1 VKIELRYFGDCPNW
15 RTTMSLVNEALDEL
29 GMDAEVTTRL
39 VETEEDAVALD
50 FRGSPTLIVDGVDPF
65 AEPEAPI
72 GLACRIYRTEEG
84 MAGSPTPDQIE
95 AALAESA

>member
-1 VKIELRYFGDCPNW
+1 MKIELRYFGDCPNW